1 MKYYCMYFKR
11 EGKIYYWIKGME
23 IDVMIIL
30 LVSNVVNGVV
40 MFGRNG
46 IFVLFI

>member
-1 MKYYCMYFKR
+1 MKYYCVYFKR
-11 EGKIYYWIKGME
+11 EGKIFNWIKGME

-40 MFGRNG
+40 IFGRNG